1 LNQGAKQRIVGTVVL
16 LALALIFLP
25 IIFDGEGS
33 YQAPVS
39 SRIPDTPII
48 SILPEPTQSRPVII
62 GNVETIEPEVAA
74 TVSLIEEVTELVE
87 EPSVVIATAE
97 SVRDV
102 EITESAPV
110 FSREVMQLSDAGLPQ
125 GWVVRLGSF
134 SDSENAS
141 NLVTRLQDAGYKA
154 YSRVMRSSQE
164 ALTGV
169 FVGPWLDRGQVN
181 EYQQKLQEEFSLVGQ
196 QMAFN
201 QVDIVIL
208 IITVLS
214 SAFGLWRGLIKEVLS
229 LLTWIAAL
237 LVSRVYSEPL
247 AGWMT
252 GMIEN
257 DGIRY
262 VSAFAILFFI
272 VMMFGTFLNSLLSK
286 LLSVTG
292 LKLADRLLGAGF
304 GVARGVIIVLVIMF
318 IASMFVSETE
328 LWQQSQLVPYG
339 MDLIERSQV
348 FIGDMN
354 SVSPTP

>member
-1 LNQGAKQRIVGTVVL
+1 MNQGAKQRIVGTVVL

-33 YQAPVS
+33 YQVPVS
-39 SRIPDTPII
+39 SRIPETPII

-62 GNVETIEPEVAA
+62 GNVEQIGPEVAA

-181 EYQQKLQEEFSLVGQ
+181 EYQQKLQEEFSL
-196 QMAFN
+196 A
-201 QVDIVIL
+201 
-208 IITVLS
+208 
-214 SAFGLWRGLIKEVLS
+214 GLVVRYELES
-229 LLTWIAAL
+229 L
-237 LVSRVYSEPL
+237 
-247 AGWMT
+247 
-252 GMIEN
+252 
-257 DGIRY
+257 
-262 VSAFAILFFI
+262 
-272 VMMFGTFLNSLLSK
+272 
-286 LLSVTG
+286 
-292 LKLADRLLGAGF
+292 
-304 GVARGVIIVLVIMF
+304 
-318 IASMFVSETE
+318 
-328 LWQQSQLVPYG
+328 
-339 MDLIERSQV
+339 
-348 FIGDMN
+348 
-354 SVSPTP
+354 

>member
-74 TVSLIEEVTELVE
+74 TVSLIEEVIELVE

-181 EYQQKLQEEFSLVGQ
+181 EYQQKLQEEFSLVGL
-196 QMAFN
+196 
-201 QVDIVIL
+201 VVRYEL
-208 IITVLS
+208 
-214 SAFGLWRGLIKEVLS
+214 ES
-229 LLTWIAAL
+229 L
-237 LVSRVYSEPL
+237 
-247 AGWMT
+247 
-252 GMIEN
+252 
-257 DGIRY
+257 
-262 VSAFAILFFI
+262 
-272 VMMFGTFLNSLLSK
+272 
-286 LLSVTG
+286 
-292 LKLADRLLGAGF
+292 
-304 GVARGVIIVLVIMF
+304 
-318 IASMFVSETE
+318 
-328 LWQQSQLVPYG
+328 
-339 MDLIERSQV
+339 
-348 FIGDMN
+348 
-354 SVSPTP
+354 

>member
-1 LNQGAKQRIVGTVVL
+1 MNQGAKQRIVGTVVL

-48 SILPEPTQSRPVII
+48 SILPEPTQLRPVII

-181 EYQQKLQEEFSLVGQ
+181 EYQQKLQEEFSL
-196 QMAFN
+196 A
-201 QVDIVIL
+201 
-208 IITVLS
+208 
-214 SAFGLWRGLIKEVLS
+214 GLVVRYELES
-229 LLTWIAAL
+229 L
-237 LVSRVYSEPL
+237 
-247 AGWMT
+247 
-252 GMIEN
+252 
-257 DGIRY
+257 
-262 VSAFAILFFI
+262 
-272 VMMFGTFLNSLLSK
+272 
-286 LLSVTG
+286 
-292 LKLADRLLGAGF
+292 
-304 GVARGVIIVLVIMF
+304 
-318 IASMFVSETE
+318 
-328 LWQQSQLVPYG
+328 
-339 MDLIERSQV
+339 
-348 FIGDMN
+348 
-354 SVSPTP
+354 

>member
-1 LNQGAKQRIVGTVVL
+1 MNQGAKQRIVGTVVL

-48 SILPEPTQSRPVII
+48 SILPEPPQSRPVII

-181 EYQQKLQEEFSLVGQ
+181 EYQQKLQEEFSL
-196 QMAFN
+196 A
-201 QVDIVIL
+201 
-208 IITVLS
+208 
-214 SAFGLWRGLIKEVLS
+214 GLVVRYELES
-229 LLTWIAAL
+229 L
-237 LVSRVYSEPL
+237 
-247 AGWMT
+247 
-252 GMIEN
+252 
-257 DGIRY
+257 
-262 VSAFAILFFI
+262 
-272 VMMFGTFLNSLLSK
+272 
-286 LLSVTG
+286 
-292 LKLADRLLGAGF
+292 
-304 GVARGVIIVLVIMF
+304 
-318 IASMFVSETE
+318 
-328 LWQQSQLVPYG
+328 
-339 MDLIERSQV
+339 
-348 FIGDMN
+348 
-354 SVSPTP
+354 

>member
-1 LNQGAKQRIVGTVVL
+1 MNQGAKQRIVGTVVL

-39 SRIPDTPII
+39 SRIPETPII
-48 SILPEPTQSRPVII
+48 SILPEPTQSRPAIV

-181 EYQQKLQEEFSLVGQ
+181 EYQQKLQEEFSL
-196 QMAFN
+196 A
-201 QVDIVIL
+201 
-208 IITVLS
+208 
-214 SAFGLWRGLIKEVLS
+214 GLVVRYELES
-229 LLTWIAAL
+229 L
-237 LVSRVYSEPL
+237 
-247 AGWMT
+247 
-252 GMIEN
+252 
-257 DGIRY
+257 
-262 VSAFAILFFI
+262 
-272 VMMFGTFLNSLLSK
+272 
-286 LLSVTG
+286 
-292 LKLADRLLGAGF
+292 
-304 GVARGVIIVLVIMF
+304 
-318 IASMFVSETE
+318 
-328 LWQQSQLVPYG
+328 
-339 MDLIERSQV
+339 
-348 FIGDMN
+348 
-354 SVSPTP
+354 